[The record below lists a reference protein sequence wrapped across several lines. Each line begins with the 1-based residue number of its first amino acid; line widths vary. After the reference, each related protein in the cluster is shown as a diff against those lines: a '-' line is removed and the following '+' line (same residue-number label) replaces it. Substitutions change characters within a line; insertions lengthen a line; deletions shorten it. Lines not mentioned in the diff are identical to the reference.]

1 MWPGLKIWSF
11 KVKRVSLTF
20 EKVPKRLLILF
31 FHSFFISFNNRHC
44 FFVVDWWNNVYGFD
58 MSSIG
63 SSWKDDAIVDTCKK
77 TQVVTETQQIR
88 EIYLQIFEKED
99 IPFEEKFS
107 LKMKRDDYV
116 NVSIVWYTIGT
127 KNHI

>member
-1 MWPGLKIWSF
+1 
-11 KVKRVSLTF
+11 
-20 EKVPKRLLILF
+20 
-31 FHSFFISFNNRHC
+31 
-44 FFVVDWWNNVYGFD
+44 

-116 NVSIVWYTIGT
+116 NVSIVWYIIET
-127 KNHI
+127 KNPVYLKQ

>member
-1 MWPGLKIWSF
+1 
-11 KVKRVSLTF
+11 
-20 EKVPKRLLILF
+20 
-31 FHSFFISFNNRHC
+31 
-44 FFVVDWWNNVYGFD
+44 

-107 LKMKRDDYV
+107 LKMYIRHTDRWACLALPSSK
-116 NVSIVWYTIGT
+116 
-127 KNHI
+127 